1 LQANVGKKGKEMR
14 RATLAIGTILLIGA
28 TRWVSE
34 TRTLADD
41 KTAAPPPNAAP
52 LSKGPQPKEMGS
64 TPVDQSQLQ
73 FPANFE
79 TKQSPQEAFEQ
90 LPDVY
95 RITRAPFVNAP
106 PDRGAPSTP
115 NSTPPYLFT
124 AVFNSAAQFP
134 LPEFGLPNPEYG
146 DAGPRMDR
154 DGVIIE
160 EGMFVRANA
169 DGHYEVR
176 FVVRT
181 PRMPVSLKLQL
192 TILKS
197 ESISVGLYD
206 TRPIRPDELT
216 DRRPPAIKFA
226 KSSRP
231 VGTIT
236 LPTIYLKPDR
246 TDTDTGEEL
255 AWLVTHEGYS
265 RVLQQLLKEENGVV
279 NCRLL
284 RKGTARI
291 GETFYE
297 ILNRQPRGD

>member
-41 KTAAPPPNAAP
+41 KTAAPAP
-52 LSKGPQPKEMGS
+52 TVNPLPKGPQPKEMGS

-79 TKQSPQEAFEQ
+79 TKQSPQEAFNQ
-90 LPDVY
+90 LPSVTT
-95 RITRAPFVNAP
+95 ITSLP
-106 PDRGAPSTP
+106 PGQAAPS
-115 NSTPPYLFT
+115 STAHYQFT
-124 AVFNSAAQFP
+124 AIFDSAAQFP
-134 LPEFGLPNPEYG
+134 LPEFGLPTPEYG

-160 EGMFVRANA
+160 EGMYIQANA
-169 DGHYEVR
+169 DGRYDVR

-181 PRMPVSLKLQL
+181 PRMPVSMKLQL
-192 TILKS
+192 TVLKS

-206 TRPIRPDELT
+206 TSPIRPDELT
-216 DRRPPAIKFA
+216 DRRPPKLKFA

-246 TDTDTGEEL
+246 TQTDDGEEV
-255 AWLVTHEGYS
+255 AWIVSHQGYS
-265 RVLQQLLKEENGVV
+265 HVLQQLLKEENGVV

-284 RKGTARI
+284 RKGTARL

-297 ILNRQPRGD
+297 ILNRQ